1 MLSYI
6 SLSSSKFYNWKNRQ
20 STENQHNNSLPKQNW
35 LLAWEVQAII
45 NYRLL
50 HMEEGYRRLTYMML
64 DEDVVAVS
72 PASTYRILKR
82 EGLLVVAWHHQVTKG
97 SGFQQPI
104 APHEHWHMDISYI
117 NFKGSFVYLVALID
131 GFSRYIVHYEL
142 RLSVEALDIEI
153 LVERARLKY
162 PGVKPTVITDNGPQ
176 FKAKEFKIY
185 LQEVGIT
192 HRRTRFFYPQS
203 NGKIERFFQSCKTEA
218 TRKQSYIDLQDL
230 EKQINEY
237 ILSYNQSR
245 LHSSLG
251 YITPLAMLQGRQQ
264 IIFSERKEK
273 LRMARE
279 NRLRQRKLDESL
291 NSVSL
296 GKKQF
301 A

>member
-1 MLSYI
+1 
-6 SLSSSKFYNWKNRQ
+6 
-20 STENQHNNSLPKQNW
+20 
-35 LLAWEVQAII
+35 
-45 NYRLL
+45 
-50 HMEEGYRRLTYMML
+50 MEEGYRRLTYMML
-64 DEDVVAVS
+64 DENVVAVS

-82 EGLLVVAWHHQVTKG
+82 EGLLASVWHHQMTKG

-131 GFSRYIVHYEL
+131 GFSRYIVHYGL

-162 PGVKPTVITDNGPQ
+162 PGVKPIVITDNGPQ
-176 FKAKEFKIY
+176 FKAKEFKNY

-203 NGKIERFFQSCKTEA
+203 NGKIERFFQSCKNEA
-218 TRKQSYIDLQDL
+218 TRKQSYINLHDL

-237 ILSYNQSR
+237 IFNYNQRR

-251 YITPLAMLQGRQQ
+251 YITPLAMLQGRQK

-273 LRMARE
+273 LRIARE
-279 NRLRQRKLDESL
+279 NRKQKRKRNESQTVFPLAKNDSRSEEQNQGRAQRDEVCLDFVRSE
-291 NSVSL
+291 
-296 GKKQF
+296 